1 MVATV
6 AESSFALPSETP
18 ESSRVGA
25 SFTAVTVR
33 ATVSV
38 VLENALVSPVV
49 EVSAVPPEVPA
60 DRSQARRVMAGS
72 ITPFQLTVGLK

>member
-6 AESSFALPSETP
+6 AESSFAFPSETP
-18 ESSRVGA
+18 ESNRVGA

-38 VLENALVSPVV
+38 VLENALVPPLVL
-49 EVSAVPPEVPA
+49 VSAVAPELPVE
-60 DRSQARRVMAGS
+60 RSQAHRVMAGS

>member
-1 MVATV
+1 MT
-6 AESSFALPSETP
+6 LDK
-18 ESSRVGA
+18 SRVGA

-38 VLENALVSPVV
+38 VLENALVPPLVV
-49 EVSAVPPEVPA
+49 VSALAPDVPV